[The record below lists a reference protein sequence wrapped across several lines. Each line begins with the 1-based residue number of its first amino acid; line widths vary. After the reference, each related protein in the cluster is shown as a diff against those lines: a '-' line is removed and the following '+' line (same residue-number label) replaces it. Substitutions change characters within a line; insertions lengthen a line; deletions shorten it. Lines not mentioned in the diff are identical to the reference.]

1 MPLLC
6 DGPVCSSFDFKRV
19 YDQNACRGLLCMIF
33 TTSSHPSKLSESI
46 IRGGS
51 ANYVFTVAL
60 KFSRPNR
67 GRAFPM

>member
-1 MPLLC
+1 
-6 DGPVCSSFDFKRV
+6 
-19 YDQNACRGLLCMIF
+19 MIF

-51 ANYVFTVAL
+51 ANMYFVAP

-67 GRAFPM
+67 GRADSELSSLSCSRI